1 MSKKGSGSGAGF
13 VGALGGGFLAQGA
26 GIGAIGCKPEDQSF
40 YCRSSRFV
48 MNVKN
53 ILFIV
58 MILALIYYL
67 FKNRKQ
73 FMGK

>member
-1 MSKKGSGSGAGF
+1 MAKKSSGSGAGF
-13 VGALGGGFLAQGA
+13 VGALGGGLLSQGA
-26 GIGAIGCKPEDQSF
+26 GIGAIGCKPEDTSF
-40 YCRSSRFV
+40 YCQSSRFV

-53 ILFIV
+53 VLFIV